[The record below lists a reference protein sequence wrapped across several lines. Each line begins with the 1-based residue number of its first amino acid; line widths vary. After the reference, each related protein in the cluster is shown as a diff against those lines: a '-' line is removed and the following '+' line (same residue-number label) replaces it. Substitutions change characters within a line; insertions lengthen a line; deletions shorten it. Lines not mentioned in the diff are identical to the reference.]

1 MKKGDFKYI
10 FKIIKPFKAKEI
22 VGFLVIIMSTVL
34 SLAKP
39 FVIKLIIDNS
49 IAQKNVQNLIIFN
62 LIFFAIFIL
71 VTLLGVIQNYI
82 FTFIGQ
88 KLLYNLRMKLYEIVI
103 NQRITFFNEKQTG
116 EIMSRI
122 LNELPN
128 VVNLFSAT
136 LINIITQ
143 VATLIVTF
151 SIMYIL
157 NRQITLISMIVTPFI
172 FILFRYYNPIFRKIN
187 MDFMQIY
194 AKINNVLQ
202 ENISNI
208 KLLKYT
214 KIYKYS
220 KRRFSVV
227 MHQYIDKTYGNL
239 YIQSISNS
247 ILSFLFFIPSMV
259 LLLYGG
265 MLVIQGKLT
274 IGSIVALSS
283 YLNQLFQPIQSLAN
297 INIDLQK
304 SLAAFRRYREIADI
318 NTEIDDISR
327 IEKRKVN
334 EIKIKNITF
343 GYNEKN
349 DIISNLS
356 CEFHKG
362 RVIRINGANGRGKTT
377 LIDIICGLLK
387 PKDGMVLYDDL
398 NIDNIKSTS
407 IKKLIGIIPQET
419 YLFNDTIKNNI
430 KLGRD
435 IDDNEIISLA
445 NKLGF
450 NDIVNGEKVNMNLM
464 LTNNG
469 ENLSGGQRRKITILR
484 GLIHDPQIIILDEA
498 MTFLDEESKRNLC
511 KYIEEIKENKIIILV
526 SHENVQYIDIDFDL
540 EIENEVI
547 INLAVVP

>member
-10 FKIIKPFKAKEI
+10 FKIIKPFIVKEI
-22 VGFLVIIMSTVL
+22 IGFLVIIMSTVL

-49 IAQKNVQNLIIFN
+49 IAQKNVHNLIIFN
-62 LIFFAIFIL
+62 IIFFTIFIL
-71 VTLLGVIQNYI
+71 VTLLGIIQNYI

-88 KLLYNLRMKLYEIVI
+88 KLLYNLRMKLYETVI

-157 NRQITLISMIVTPFI
+157 NKQITLISMIVTPFI
-172 FILFRYYNPIFRKIN
+172 FIVFRYYNPIFRKIN
-187 MDFMQIY
+187 MDFMHIY

-214 KIYKYS
+214 KTYKYS
-220 KRRFSVV
+220 KRNFSVV
-227 MHQYIDKTYGNL
+227 MHEYIDKTYENL

-327 IEKRKVN
+327 IEKRNVN

-362 RVIRINGANGRGKTT
+362 QVIRITGANGKGKTT

-387 PKDGMVLYDDL
+387 PKDGTVLYDDL
-398 NIDNIKSTS
+398 KIDNIKNTS
-407 IKKLIGIIPQET
+407 MKNLIGIVPQDT

-435 IDDNEIISLA
+435 IDDNKIISLA

-450 NDIVNGEKVNMNLM
+450 NDIIDGEKVNLNLM
-464 LTNNG
+464 LANNG

-511 KYIEEIKENKIIILV
+511 KYIEEVRANKIIILI
-526 SHENVQYIDIDFDL
+526 SHEDVPYIDVDFEL
-540 EIENEVI
+540 EIENELLKYI
-547 INLAVVP
+547 